1 MYRTTT
7 VIITLICVSFLFI
20 GYMLGSISYKAK
32 HIKPEYY
39 IELKPNTVLIED
51 QNGNII
57 TCPIDKITETLL
69 KDNL

>member
-7 VIITLICVSFLFI
+7 VIITLICISCIFI
-20 GYMLGSISYKAK
+20 GYIFGSINYKAK